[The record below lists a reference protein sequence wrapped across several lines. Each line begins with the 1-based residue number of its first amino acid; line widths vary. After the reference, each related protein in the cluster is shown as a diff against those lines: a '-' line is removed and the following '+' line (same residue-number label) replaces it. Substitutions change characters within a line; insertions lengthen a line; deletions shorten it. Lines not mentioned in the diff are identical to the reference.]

1 MKKFFIPIMLFL
13 LCFSFSF
20 NCVFAA
26 QLKLVYDGEE
36 HDYYGSTYKL
46 MINGEFIETSV
57 EPLLFNDYALVPIRE
72 VCESMGATVKYVNSS
87 KKIYITFD
95 DTYLHLQIGNNKA
108 YLNSDEI
115 LIPGGVTPMLISLA
129 GEAYAKTMVPIRFV
143 SESLGLKVD
152 FDGDNGIIKITGRNS
167 SDTQDEET
175 VKSTIYE
182 YSCTKINPK
191 TVTLKI
197 YFDTEIKEITSPK
210 LTDAG
215 VLYFDVPDSKYSIK
229 TTNEINEGA
238 IKNLRVGLHE
248 TYTRI
253 AIDTENMAEY
263 NVNLSNDKKII
274 LVTVTSDAEI
284 KENPDEDTKQ
294 DDTDDSGD
302 TDKTEDNN
310 KNDKDEDNK
319 NPVTR
324 PPANTNEKIVVIDA
338 GHGGQDPGAL
348 GTDSEGKEHK
358 EKDLNLEIA
367 KRVRD
372 ILEENGIT
380 VIMTRDGDTFPT
392 LTDRSDIA
400 NAHQAVIFASIH
412 ANSATS
418 DTVSGFEVYYSTQN
432 NSDATGLSSHQLAK
446 SVTSAIDDKIS
457 IRNRGV
463 KTADHI
469 VTKTSIMPAILIEV
483 GFMSNPD
490 ELSLMLTDDFRSNF
504 SQGIA
509 NGIMAVFDDANIP
522 EKITKLTTAN
532 TDDSVE
538 ELTDKTTDNSLK
550 DTTNDDS
557 DETNTDTDDETK
569 EAAAGNS

>member
-1 MKKFFIPIMLFL
+1 MLFL

-26 QLKLVYDGEE
+26 HLKLVYDGEE

-46 MINGEFIETSV
+46 MINGEYIETSV

-95 DTYLHLQIGNNKA
+95 NTYLHLQIGNNKA

-115 LIPGGVTPMLISLA
+115 EIPGSVTPMLISLA

-152 FDGDNGIIKITGRNS
+152 FDGDNGIIKITGRNF
-167 SDTQDEET
+167 SDTPDEET

-182 YSCTKINPK
+182 YSCTKTNAK

-197 YFDTEIKEITSPK
+197 YFDTEIKAVTSPK

-215 VLYFDVPDSKYSIK
+215 VLYFDVPDSKYSIN

-248 TYTRI
+248 DYTRI
-253 AIDTENMAEY
+253 AVDTENLAEY
-263 NVNLSNDKKII
+263 NVNLSNDKKIV

-284 KENPDEDTKQ
+284 KENPDEDIKQ

-310 KNDKDEDNK
+310 KDDKDEDNK

-324 PPANTNEKIVVIDA
+324 PPANTGEKIVVIDA

-348 GTDSEGKEHK
+348 GTDSKGKEHK

-432 NSDATGLSSHQLAK
+432 NSEDTGISSQQLAK
-446 SVTSAIDDKIS
+446 AVASAIDDEIS

-490 ELSLMLTDDFRSNF
+490 ELSLMLTDDFRSSF

-509 NGIMAVFDDANIP
+509 NGIMKVFDDASIP
-522 EKITKLTTAN
+522 EKTTKRSK
-532 TDDSVE
+532 TDSQDSAQGSE
-538 ELTDKTTDNSLK
+538 DELSDKTLK
-550 DTTNDDS
+550 DLSKDDS
-557 DETNTDTDDETK
+557 DETSDESNDETDDETK